1 MTRIVGVAL
10 RAGLSFVMA
19 TGLMPA
25 QGEPAFDG
33 ALRTI
38 HGDTIEGRLVVDD
51 GGTVSIGG
59 RSLPFADVAS
69 FERNGDQGKSA
80 ATEHRVWLRSGQQIP
95 ATALRGR
102 PAADGKP
109 GALCVTMPC
118 GLEVAI
124 PMSAVAAVRHGGSAR
139 PEPVLFAADR
149 KDPPANEDVLYV
161 QKDDKATRSIVTI
174 GSLLEDR
181 VDFVLRGKSYDFPL
195 TGVTAMV
202 FGKNTG
208 FAPDRQPAPRTS
220 VEFVTGE
227 RLEGRLLSVGD
238 TMRFRIDEGDIVE
251 VQPRLLRRL
260 RIASDRLIWLSDLQP
275 TVEQTP
281 AFDRVWPW
289 QNDRSPVGSGIVIGG
304 RSFERG
310 IGLVPRT
317 RLTYDLGGRF
327 DVFEASIGVDDCGG
341 PLAHA
346 VFRVLVDD
354 ALVMESQP
362 KTLGMPAEPIRIELN
377 KGKRL
382 AIEVDFGKN
391 YDLGDFCA
399 FADARVVQR

>member
-1 MTRIVGVAL
+1 MTRIAGVVL

-19 TGLMPA
+19 IAFLRGQSEA
-25 QGEPAFDG
+25 SFDG
-33 ALRTI
+33 TLHTI
-38 HGDTIEGRLVVDD
+38 HGDTIEGRLVVDES
-51 GGTVSIGG
+51 GTVSIGG

-69 FERNGDQGKSA
+69 FERSSGKGKPVVA
-80 ATEHRVWLRSGQQIP
+80 EHRVWLRSGHQIP
-95 ATALRGR
+95 ASALRGR
-102 PAADGKP
+102 AAADGKP
-109 GALCVTMPC
+109 SALCATMPC

-124 PMSAVAAVRHGGSAR
+124 PVSAIAALRHGGSTR

-174 GSLLEDR
+174 GGLLADR
-181 VDFVLRGKSYDFPL
+181 VDFVLRGKPYDFPL
-195 TGVTAMV
+195 TGVTAIV

-238 TMRFRIDEGDIVE
+238 TMRFRLDEGDVVE
-251 VQPRLLRRL
+251 VQPHLLRRL
-260 RIASDRLIWLSDLQP
+260 RIASDRLVWLSDLQP

-327 DVFEASIGVDDCGG
+327 DVFEASIGIDDRGG

-346 VFRVLVDD
+346 IFRVLVDD
-354 ALVMESQP
+354 AVVMESQP
-362 KTLGMPAEPIRIELN
+362 KTLGMPAEAIRIELN
-377 KGKRL
+377 KCKRL

>member
-1 MTRIVGVAL
+1 MTGIVGVVL
-10 RAGLSFVMA
+10 CAGLSFVMA
-19 TGLMPA
+19 TAFARA
-25 QGEPAFDG
+25 QGEASFDG
-33 ALRTI
+33 TLHTI
-38 HGDTIEGRLVVDD
+38 HGDDVEGRLVVDES
-51 GGTVSIGG
+51 GSVSIGG

-69 FERNGDQGKSA
+69 FERHGDKGKPVVV
-80 ATEHRVWLRSGQQIP
+80 EHRVWLRSGHQIP
-95 ATALRGR
+95 ASALRGR

-109 GALCVTMPC
+109 SALLVTMPC
-118 GLEVAI
+118 GLEIAI
-124 PMSAVAAVRHGGSAR
+124 PATAIAAIRQGGAAR

-174 GSLLEDR
+174 GGLLADR

-195 TGVTAMV
+195 AGVTAIV

-220 VEFVTGE
+220 AEFVTGE

-238 TMRFRIDEGDIVE
+238 TMRFRIDEGDVVE

-260 RIASDRLIWLSDLQP
+260 RIASDRLVWLSDLQP

-281 AFDRVWPW
+281 AFDRIWAW
-289 QNDRSPVGSGIVIGG
+289 QNDRSAVGSGIVIGG
-304 RSFERG
+304 QAFERG

-327 DVFEASIGVDDCGG
+327 DLFEASIGIDDRGG

-346 VFRVLVDD
+346 IFRVLVDD
-354 ALVMESQP
+354 TVVMESQP
-362 KTLGMPAEPIRIELN
+362 KTLGMAAEPLRIELN
-377 KGKRL
+377 KCKRL